1 MASNKFLLY
10 RNNYSMVYMSN
21 NLNYTKKEDLY
32 SKIYSSMNEGVA
44 IHRIIF
50 NGSKIP
56 VNYEIIDVNP
66 AFEEILGIEKGEVLG
81 KNIADIYGTVKPT
94 YIDTYDTVSKT
105 GIPNHFESY
114 FEAIDKYFG
123 INVFSPS
130 EGMLVTIFEDITERR
145 KNQEELIENKRTL
158 ETLISNLPG
167 VAYKCQN
174 DAQWT
179 MEFVSKGC
187 FQLTGYKTEDLINN
201 KKISYNDLIHPD
213 DRQMVWDTI
222 QTSLKDNKPFK
233 IIYRIITS
241 DLEMKYV
248 WEQGRGIF
256 SSDNKLLAL
265 EGFITDITPRIK
277 SEEEVKK
284 SEAYY
289 RTIFENTGTATIIIE
304 DNTTISLANSEFE
317 KLSGY
322 SKEELEGRKSWIDLL
337 VEDEIETVMDY
348 HKSRR
353 IKKSTPKNYEI
364 KLVNKGNEIR
374 DVYVTVALLPYTQKR
389 LISFMDITDKKESRK
404 ALIDS
409 QKKYKELAEL
419 LPQPIFESNLKKDVT
434 FTNQIGFKMFGY
446 TQEDLDTGLNMLQ
459 LLDPKDHDKARE
471 NVKRSITMEELFVEE
486 YTGLK
491 KDGTNFP
498 ILVYSNS
505 LKHDDKVVGSRGV
518 IVDLTDIKNVENNL
532 KASIHEKEI
541 LLREIHHRVK
551 NNMQIISSLLNLQT
565 EYVDDEEAVNVL
577 KESQNRVK
585 SMAIIHENLYKS
597 NDLAHINFVDYINS
611 LVLNLFYSYNID
623 QKQIKPLL
631 KIEDINL
638 NIETAVPCGL
648 IISELISNS
657 LKYAFPNKM
666 KGEIIISLKSVEDTY
681 HLCICDN
688 GIGLPEDINF
698 SNIKTLGLLLVNS
711 LTEQIDGEIT
721 IKRGHGTKFKIIF
734 KEQEYKERI

>member
-1 MASNKFLLY
+1 
-10 RNNYSMVYMSN
+10 MSSST
-21 NLNYTKKEDLY
+21 NYTKKDDLY

-50 NGSKIP
+50 NDMNIP
-56 VNYEIIDVNP
+56 INYEIIDVNT
-66 AFEEILGIEKGEVLG
+66 AFEEILGINKKEVLG
-81 KNIADIYGTVKPT
+81 KNISEVYGTGKPT
-94 YIDTYDTVSKT
+94 YLEIYNNVSKT
-105 GIPNHFESY
+105 GNPNHFEYY
-114 FEAIDKYFG
+114 FEAINKYFS

-130 EGMLVTIFEDITERR
+130 NGMLVTIFEDITERR
-145 KNQEELIENKRTL
+145 KNEEALIENKRTL

-167 VAYKCQN
+167 VAYKCRN
-174 DAQWT
+174 DPQWT
-179 MEFVSKGC
+179 MEFVSEGC
-187 FQLTGYKTEDLINN
+187 FQLTGYQSEDLINN

-233 IIYRIITS
+233 IIYRITTS
-241 DLEMKYV
+241 EFENKYV

-256 SSDNKLLAL
+256 SSEGNFIAL
-265 EGFITDITPRIK
+265 EGFITDITRRIK
-277 SEEEVKK
+277 SDEEIKK

-304 DNTTISLANSEFE
+304 ENTIISLANSEFE

-322 SKEELEGRKSWIDLL
+322 LKEELEDKKSWLDLIDKN
-337 VEDEIETVMDY
+337 EIEKVMNY
-348 HKSRR
+348 HNSRR
-353 IKKSTPKNYEI
+353 LKKSTPKNYEI
-364 KLVNKGNEIR
+364 RFVNKNNEILN
-374 DVYVTVALLPYTQKR
+374 VYVTVALLPYTQKR
-389 LISFMDITDKKESRK
+389 LISFLDITDKKVSRK
-404 ALIDS
+404 ALMES
-409 QKKYKELAEL
+409 QKKYKDLAEL
-419 LPQPIFESNLKKDVT
+419 LPQPIFESNLKKEVT

-446 TQEDLDTGLNMLQ
+446 AQEDLDMGLSMLQ

-471 NVKRSITMEELFVEE
+471 NVRRSIIMEELFVEE

-491 KDGTNFP
+491 KDGTPFP
-498 ILVYSNS
+498 ILVYSNA
-505 LKHDDKVVGSRGV
+505 LKQNDKVVGSRGV
-518 IVDLTDIKNVENNL
+518 IVDLTDIKNVENHL
-532 KASIHEKEI
+532 KASIREKEI

-551 NNMQIISSLLNLQT
+551 NNMQIISSLLNLQK

-585 SMAIIHENLYKS
+585 SMAIIHENLYQSK
-597 NDLAHINFVDYINS
+597 DLTNINFVNYIQS
-611 LVLNLFYSYNID
+611 LVSNLFYSYNID
-623 QKQIKPLL
+623 QSQIRSVL
-631 KIEDINL
+631 KIEDISL

-648 IISELISNS
+648 ILSELISNS

-666 KGEIIISLKSVEDTY
+666 NGEIVISLKSEKNNY

-711 LTEQIDGEIT
+711 LTQQIDGEIT
-721 IKRGHGTKFKIIF
+721 IKRSHGTKFIVIF
-734 KEQEYKERI
+734 KEQEYQERV

>member
-1 MASNKFLLY
+1 
-10 RNNYSMVYMSN
+10 MVYMSN

-32 SKIYSSMNEGVA
+32 SKIYLSMNEGVA

-419 LPQPIFESNLKKDVT
+419 LPQPVFESNLKKDVT